1 MPPDSETRL
10 CFRIPP
16 PLSVFF
22 FFSSS
27 HFPPV
32 TVAIFSWLDARPLIS
47 QSEKVSPPPT
57 PRHARKHISARGALT
72 SEAPGRWRREAA
84 PSLWPV
90 FVEVLGCKWSYIIDA
105 GWKGSKWRRVP
116 LLAAAWWGPL
126 PWLIFFACSPS
137 IRNTFLCL
145 CLCQEATLLIFT
157 DWRSALKKE

>member
-1 MPPDSETRL
+1 MFQNPPPPTL
-10 CFRIPP
+10 CFFF
-16 PLSVFF
+16 FF
-22 FFSSS
+22 FFSLPTCNSS
-27 HFPPV
+27 HLFM
-32 TVAIFSWLDARPLIS
+32 IDARPLIS